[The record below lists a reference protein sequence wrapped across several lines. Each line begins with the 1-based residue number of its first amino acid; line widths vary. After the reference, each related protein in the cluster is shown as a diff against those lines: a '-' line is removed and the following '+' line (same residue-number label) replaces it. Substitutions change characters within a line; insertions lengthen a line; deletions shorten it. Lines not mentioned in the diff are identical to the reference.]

1 MELNTSVDSFIYDE
15 NLPVRSMNR
24 NKNAN
29 EKIFSHIKP
38 KFTTTP
44 RKALAAID
52 SNIEI
57 HKKEHKTVQFN
68 TSNNVYYDI
77 ATPTSINDV
86 TPISEDANA
95 RKKSAGHTP
104 HIKGPV
110 TVLELSSPDNNILN
124 YDYSLSPTANSPCN
138 EPVVTS
144 KSDGNEHNTMRPIE
158 NQLFQ
163 SPRTNIPSVN
173 NTSTEYNLDMLAS
186 CWSPETQIKQAKSA
200 TNKEKST
207 TQSTEQLA
215 IPSSD
220 NSFLRT
226 NGPSSQFD
234 IGVSTSKPCVGT
246 RRIRPT
252 QPSPPALLV
261 TQKTVAPIQLKSV
274 SDRISPLITCIQPIL
289 TTGDSPVL
297 KPSLPSSKPID
308 PAPASTVPADDKGPV
323 NSPYTSI
330 REVEIASAEYDTDSD
345 NDSVKGLDEY
355 LDEIKAKQTTGGG
368 RGGLNHHFDFTS
380 CLTDTEPELQTAP
393 TKSPHTPS
401 EYIRIPPLPYSIH
414 LKRATVTTPFLE
426 KFGRAT
432 RITPTD
438 GPDALDLSDDSYVY
452 HTYEDAREEQGGQ
465 HGQDYYEGDESH
477 NEASSTLN
485 DDSIFPSLE
494 PYNRGGRNAY
504 HTQNNIKSQV
514 EIRNMMDES
523 GLMTLGTTLTLC
535 DQDDEYTSDFA
546 YPTKVGQTPVA
557 RPGQAKLQLVGI
569 NLLSAHGTDNM
580 KEIDFTVKVGGATE
594 TSLTLSNQRERTLR
608 FRAHTVL
615 VRFEP
620 SPTTT
625 HSTATASNT
634 DDSLV
639 ANPFTVASEL
649 ITLYTNEE
657 YQLKLTFAPGLLMP
671 GVYSGVLK
679 IQSARKVIFTIL
691 SYFYN
696 MYMY

>member
-1 MELNTSVDSFIYDE
+1 MNTSVDSFIYDE

-24 NKNAN
+24 NKNVN

-57 HKKEHKTVQFN
+57 HKKEIKTVQFN
-68 TSNNVYYDI
+68 TPNNMYYGI
-77 ATPTSINDV
+77 ATPTSINNV

-95 RKKSAGHTP
+95 RKQSAGHTP

-110 TVLELSSPDNNILN
+110 TVLELSSSDNDILN
-124 YDYSLSPTANSPCN
+124 YDYSLSHAANSPSN

-144 KSDGNEHNTMRPIE
+144 KTDDIENNIMRPIE
-158 NQLFQ
+158 NQVFQ
-163 SPRTNIPSVN
+163 SPQTNIPSVN
-173 NTSTEYNLDMLAS
+173 RTSQEYNLDMLAS

-200 TNKEKST
+200 TNGDAV

-220 NSFLRT
+220 NPFVRT
-226 NGPSSQFD
+226 TEPSAQYD
-234 IGVSTSKPCVGT
+234 IGVSTSKPCVGS
-246 RRIRPT
+246 RGLRPT
-252 QPSPPALLV
+252 QPSPPVLLV

-274 SDRISPLITCIQPIL
+274 SDRISPLIACSQPML
-289 TTGDSPVL
+289 TTGDSPVQ
-297 KPSLPSSKPID
+297 KPSLSNSKPID
-308 PAPASTVPADDKGPV
+308 PVPSSSVPADGKEPV
-323 NSPYTSI
+323 HTPYTCI
-330 REVEIASAEYDTDSD
+330 REVEITSAEYDTDSD

-355 LDEIKAKQTTGGG
+355 LDEIKAKQTTGDG

-380 CLTDTEPELQTAP
+380 CLTDTVPELQTIP
-393 TKSPHTPS
+393 TKSPNTPS

-414 LKRATVTTPFLE
+414 LKKVAVTTPFLE

-432 RITPTD
+432 RITPAD
-438 GPDALDLSDDSYVY
+438 GPDALDLSDDSFVY
-452 HTYEDAREEQGGQ
+452 HTYENEKEGQ

-477 NEASSTLN
+477 NEASTVN

-494 PYNRGGRNAY
+494 PYNRGNRDAY
-504 HTQNNIKSQV
+504 HTQNNVQSKA
-514 EIRNMMDES
+514 EATNMMDES
-523 GLMTLGTTLTLC
+523 GFMTLGTTLTLC
-535 DQDDEYTSDFA
+535 AQDDEFTSEFA
-546 YPTKVGQTPVA
+546 YPTKVGQTPIA
-557 RPGQAKLQLVGI
+557 RPGQAKLQLVGT
-569 NLLSAHGTDNM
+569 NLLSARGTDNM

-594 TSLTLSNQRERTLR
+594 TSLTLSNQREKTLR
-608 FRAHTVL
+608 FRSHTVL

-625 HSTATASNT
+625 TPSTTTATACNK

-639 ANPFTVASEL
+639 ANPFTVAPDL

-657 YQLKLTFAPGLLMP
+657 YLLKLAFAPGLLMP

-679 IQSARKVIFTIL
+679 IQSAKKVIFTIL
-691 SYFYN
+691 SHFYN
-696 MYMY
+696 MYKY